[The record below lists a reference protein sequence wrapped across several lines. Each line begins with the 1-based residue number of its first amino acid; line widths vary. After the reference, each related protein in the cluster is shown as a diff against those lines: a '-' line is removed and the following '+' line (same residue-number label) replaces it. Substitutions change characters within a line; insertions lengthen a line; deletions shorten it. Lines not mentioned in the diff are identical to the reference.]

1 MKIIRIRSDSRWKA
15 RGDGDGFS
23 LLIKNQAGVGGG
35 WWRDFIFFSS
45 FFKKP
50 WSKHICSQMNT
61 GSFQTEF
68 PLASWRCPRLRDNSL
83 DDVILGVEGVL
94 HARQILGVLLLVLLS
109 HAQHVRPAAQLIL
122 QLCYPLL
129 QHLDTDSAWSLS
141 PTGRLPSNLATG
153 PPPPPPPI
161 QACPKVVGCGTAPR
175 YWGSP
180 VK

>member
-1 MKIIRIRSDSRWKA
+1 MKGSRWW
-15 RGDGDGFS
+15 RWILS
-23 LLIKNQAGVGGG
+23 PNQKSGWGG
-35 WWRDFIFFSS
+35 WWVVKRFHLFLF

-61 GSFQTEF
+61 GGFQREF
-68 PLASWRCPRLRDNSL
+68 PLASWRRPRLRNNSL

-94 HARQILGVLLLVLLS
+94 HARQILGVLLLVLLG

-141 PTGRLPSNLATG
+141 RTGWLPSNLATG
-153 PPPPPPPI
+153 QPPPPHTGKS
-161 QACPKVVGCGTAPR
+161 QGGV
-175 YWGSP
+175 
-180 VK
+180 